1 MAIVL
6 ENSKISLTIETAG
19 ENYTGSRF
27 DWNGT
32 IVSAK
37 FNGIETLGEE
47 KKLFHRNKKIFG
59 RGMHNEF
66 GIKRPI
72 GYDEAAQD
80 GLFPKI
86 GTGWLKK
93 NDVPYFFY
101 TQYPVK
107 PLDFDYALA
116 GDDGDGE
123 NPTKAIFFCNSGS
136 CNGYA
141 YEYTKEITLLENGF
155 STKYTLKNTGEKTLE
170 TDEYVHNFLRLGK
183 SKTKKGQKLIFGWE
197 IEEAKLIENINPSNT
212 LKINKNEVVF
222 LNTPKNK
229 EFFLGGLSGEAVINE
244 DSKIQGK
251 WTLVDENLGI
261 SMSETC
267 DFNIEKADLWGH
279 SEAISPELFYSF
291 SIKPGETT
299 SWTRTIEYAEL

>member
-1 MAIVL
+1 MAIIL
-6 ENSKISLTIETAG
+6 ENNNVSLIIESAG
-19 ENYTGSRF
+19 ENYKGSRF

-32 IVSAK
+32 IVSATYK
-37 FNGIETLGEE
+37 GIETLGEE
-47 KKLFHRNKKIFG
+47 KRLFHRNKKIFG

-72 GYDEAAQD
+72 GYDDAGED

-93 NDVPYFFY
+93 NNVPYFFY
-101 TQYPVK
+101 TQYPIK
-107 PLDFDYALA
+107 PLDFDYAITQ
-116 GDDGDGE
+116 D
-123 NPTKAIFFCNSGS
+123 KVFFLCNSGF

-141 YEYTKEITLLENGF
+141 YEYTKVISLLENGF
-155 STKYTLKNTGEKTLE
+155 STKYILKNTGEKTLE

-183 SKTKKGQKLIFGWE
+183 SKTGKGQKITFSME
-197 IEEAKLIENINPSNT
+197 IDEEALDENVDPCKN
-212 LKINKNEVVF
+212 LKIQGNTVEI
-222 LNTPKNK
+222 LSTPKKGK
-229 EFFLGGLSGEAVINE
+229 EFFLGVLTGKIFINE
-244 DSKIQGK
+244 DSKIKGK
-251 WTLVDENLGI
+251 WTLTDERLGL

-279 SEAISPELFYSF
+279 CENISPELFYSF
-291 SIKPGETT
+291 SIKPGEET

>member
-1 MAIVL
+1 MAIIL
-6 ENSKISLTIETAG
+6 KNNKISLKIETAG
-19 ENYTGSRF
+19 ENYIGSRF

-37 FNGIETLGEE
+37 FKGIETLGEE

-66 GIKRPI
+66 GIRRCI
-72 GYDEAAQD
+72 GYDEAGED

-86 GTGWLKK
+86 GTGWFKK
-93 NDVPYFFY
+93 NDVLYFFY

-107 PLDFDYALA
+107 PLTFECSVNSQN
-116 GDDGDGE
+116 GE
-123 NPTKAIFFCNSGS
+123 NPTKATFFCDSGS

-170 TDEYVHNFLRLGK
+170 TDEYVHNFIRLGK
-183 SKTKKGQKLIFGWE
+183 KNTRKGQKLIFGWE
-197 IEEAKLIENINPSNT
+197 LSKEKLLDCNDPCNS
-212 LKINKNEVVF
+212 LKITKEQIEFVNNPAKD
-222 LNTPKNK
+222 K
-229 EFFLGGLSGEAVINE
+229 EFFLGGLSGEPIINE

-279 SEAISPELFYSF
+279 SEDISPELFYSF

>member
-1 MAIVL
+1 MAVIL
-6 ENSKISLTIETAG
+6 NNDKISIKIETAG
-19 ENYTGSRF
+19 ENYKGSRF

-37 FNGIETLGEE
+37 FNGTETLGEE
-47 KKLFHRNKKIFG
+47 KKLFHRNKKIYG

-66 GIKRPI
+66 GIKRCI
-72 GYDEAAQD
+72 GYDEAGED

-107 PLDFDYALA
+107 PLDFSYSKIDS
-116 GDDGDGE
+116 
-123 NPTKAIFFCNSGS
+123 NKAIFTCKSGL

-141 YEYTKEITLLENGF
+141 YEYTKEISLTENGF
-155 STKYTLKNTGEKTLE
+155 STKYTLKNTGEKLLE
-170 TDEYVHNFLRLGK
+170 TDEYVHNFLRFGK
-183 SKTKKGQKLIFGWE
+183 SKTRKGQKLIFGWT
-197 IEEAKLIENINPSNT
+197 IQKSKLIENVDPCNSLNINDNT
-212 LKINKNEVVF
+212 VEF
-222 LNTPKNK
+222 LNTPKNNK

-244 DSKIQGK
+244 DSKIKGK
-251 WTLVDENLGI
+251 WTLVDDKLGF
-261 SMSETC
+261 SMSEIC

-279 SEAISPELFYSF
+279 SEDISPELFYSF
-291 SIKPGETT
+291 SIKPGEST

>member
-1 MAIVL
+1 MAIIL
-6 ENSKISLTIETAG
+6 KNNKISLKIETAG
-19 ENYTGSRF
+19 ENYIGSRF

-37 FNGIETLGEE
+37 FKGIETLGEE

-66 GIKRPI
+66 GIRRCI
-72 GYDEAAQD
+72 GYDEAGED

-107 PLDFDYALA
+107 PLTFECSVNSQN
-116 GDDGDGE
+116 GE
-123 NPTKAIFFCNSGS
+123 NPTKATFFCDSGS

-155 STKYTLKNTGEKTLE
+155 STKYTLKNTGE
-170 TDEYVHNFLRLGK
+170 
-183 SKTKKGQKLIFGWE
+183 
-197 IEEAKLIENINPSNT
+197 
-212 LKINKNEVVF
+212 
-222 LNTPKNK
+222 
-229 EFFLGGLSGEAVINE
+229 
-244 DSKIQGK
+244 
-251 WTLVDENLGI
+251 
-261 SMSETC
+261 
-267 DFNIEKADLWGH
+267 
-279 SEAISPELFYSF
+279 
-291 SIKPGETT
+291 
-299 SWTRTIEYAEL
+299 